1 MRKIISCKV
10 IKSIPLHN
18 SSDELHFKNRIKN
31 KSHKISD
38 SSRTPNTKKCLWEPE
53 ASSNNNHSRQ
63 SVTYT
68 HRLDIIRTSI
78 DNGFTTKRL
87 DFYI

>member
-1 MRKIISCKV
+1 MRKVISCKV
-10 IKSIPLHN
+10 IRSIPLHN
-18 SSDELHFKNRIKN
+18 NGEKLHFKSRIKN
-31 KSHKISD
+31 KSHKIND
-38 SSRTPNTKKCLWEPE
+38 YYPIPDMKTGFWEPE
-53 ASSNNNHSRQ
+53 ASSNNNDNRQ

-87 DFYI
+87 DFYV

>member
-1 MRKIISCKV
+1 MRKVISCKV
-10 IKSIPLHN
+10 IRSIPLHKCN
-18 SSDELHFKNRIKN
+18 DEPRYTSRLKN
-31 KSHKISD
+31 KSYKIND
-38 SSRTPNTKKCLWEPE
+38 SSPIPNMKTGLWEPE

-87 DFYI
+87 DFYV